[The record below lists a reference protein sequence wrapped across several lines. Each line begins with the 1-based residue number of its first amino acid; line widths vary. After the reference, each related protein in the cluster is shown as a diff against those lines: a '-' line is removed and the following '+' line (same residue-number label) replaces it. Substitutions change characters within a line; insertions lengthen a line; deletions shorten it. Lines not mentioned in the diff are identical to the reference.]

1 MSEFGEQPIVSL
13 ILRINDYVQKNSYVQ
28 IHSLFVNL
36 LKYWSDLMEVFNER
50 CAGLDVHSESIV
62 ACVMIGTR
70 DDEVYKETQTFP
82 TLTKDLFRLLKW
94 LESHG
99 VTHIA
104 MESTGVYWK
113 PLYNILEDY
122 FDITLA
128 NAQRIKNVPGRKTDV
143 SDAEWIAKLLR
154 HGLIEK
160 SFVPSEDIRNLRD
173 LTRLRKKW
181 IGHLTSEKNRIQ
193 KVLECSNI
201 KLSSVISDVF
211 GVSGR
216 KLLKKLI
223 SKGYVDAEDVETSI
237 HGKMAHKKQ
246 MITDSLFGTLNDHQI
261 FLIKQSWQHI
271 IYLESL
277 IKEIEERID
286 DVLKKYNEE
295 MNLLLTI
302 PGIKKDSAAIII
314 AEIGVNME
322 QFPTS
327 QHLASWAG
335 VAPGNHESAG
345 KRRSTRTNKGNP
357 HIKSAMCEVAWAV
370 SRSRNRWL
378 AAKYWSIAAR
388 RGKKKALV
396 AISHRMLRIIY
407 SMLINKECYKEPQI
421 S

>member
-1 MSEFGEQPIVSL
+1 M
-13 ILRINDYVQKNSYVQ
+13 D
-28 IHSLFVNL
+28 
-36 LKYWSDLMEVFNER
+36 VFIER

-62 ACVMIGTR
+62 ACVICGNQEEDLIIQT
-70 DDEVYKETQTFP
+70 ETFP
-82 TLTKDLFRLLKW
+82 TLTKDLFKLLKW
-94 LESHG
+94 LESHD

-113 PLYNILEDY
+113 PVYNILEDY

-160 SFVPSEDIRNLRD
+160 SFVPPEDIRNLRD
-173 LTRLRKKW
+173 LTRLRRKW
-181 IGHLTSEKNRIQ
+181 LGHLTSEKNRIQ

-216 KLLKKLI
+216 KLLEKLI
-223 SKGYVDAEDVETSI
+223 SNGYVDASDVESSI

-261 FLIKQSWQHI
+261 FLIRLSWQHI
-271 IYLESL
+271 IYIESL
-277 IKEIEERID
+277 ISEIEGKID
-286 DVLKKYNEE
+286 DFLENYKEE
-295 MNLLLTI
+295 LNLLVTI
-302 PGIKKDSAAIII
+302 PGIKKDTAAVII
-314 AEIGVNME
+314 AEIGVDMN
-322 QFPTS
+322 QFPTA

-335 VAPGNHESAG
+335 VAPGNYESAG
-345 KRRSTRTNKGNP
+345 KRKSTRTTNGNP
-357 HIKSAMCEVAWAV
+357 HIKSAMCEAAWAV
-370 SRSRNRWL
+370 SRCRNRWL
-378 AAKYWSIAAR
+378 AIKYWSLVSR

-407 SMLINKECYKEPQI
+407 SMLINRESFKETQLT
-421 S
+421 

>member
-1 MSEFGEQPIVSL
+1 
-13 ILRINDYVQKNSYVQ
+13 
-28 IHSLFVNL
+28 
-36 LKYWSDLMEVFNER
+36 MEIFIES
-50 CAGLDVHSESIV
+50 CAGLDVHSETIV
-62 ACVMIGTR
+62 ACIMKGSH
-70 DDEVYKETQTFP
+70 EEKYFQETETFP

-94 LESHG
+94 LEDHG

-113 PLYNILEDY
+113 PVFNILEDF

-160 SFVPSEDIRNLRD
+160 SFVPPVDIRELRD

-193 KVLECSNI
+193 KVLESSNV
-201 KLSSVISDVF
+201 KLSTVISDVF

-216 KLLKKLI
+216 KLLKRLMEQ
-223 SKGYVDAEDVETSI
+223 GYVDEADVETSI
-237 HGKMAHKKQ
+237 HGKMMPKKQ
-246 MITDSLFGTLNDHQI
+246 MITDSLFGTLTDHQR
-261 FLIKQSWQHI
+261 FLIRQSWQHI
-271 IYLESL
+271 EYLESL
-277 IKEIEERID
+277 IVDIEERMD
-286 DVLKKYNEE
+286 GLLQNYQEE
-295 MNLLLTI
+295 LALLITI
-302 PGIKKDSAAIII
+302 PGIKKDTAAVII
-314 AEIGVNME
+314 AEIGVDMR

-345 KRRSTRTNKGNP
+345 KRKSTRTVKGNP
-357 HIKSAMCEVAWAV
+357 HIKSAMCEAAWAV
-370 SRSRNRWL
+370 SRCRNRAL
-378 AAKYWSIAAR
+378 ATKYWSLAVR

-407 SMLINKECYKEPQI
+407 AMLQNKEPYKDPQLA
-421 S
+421 

>member
-1 MSEFGEQPIVSL
+1 M
-13 ILRINDYVQKNSYVQ
+13 D
-28 IHSLFVNL
+28 
-36 LKYWSDLMEVFNER
+36 VFIER
-50 CAGLDVHSESIV
+50 CAGLDVHSETIV
-62 ACVMIGTR
+62 ACVLTGKQ
-70 DDEVYKETQTFP
+70 DEDQMKVTETFP

-94 LESHG
+94 LEDYE

-104 MESTGVYWK
+104 MESTGIYWK
-113 PLYNILEDY
+113 PVFNILEEF

-160 SFVPSEDIRNLRD
+160 SFVPPLDIRELRD

-181 IGHLTSEKNRIQ
+181 IGHLTSEKNRIL
-193 KVLECSNI
+193 KVLESSNV

-216 KLLKKLI
+216 KLLERLVEQ
-223 SKGYVDAEDVETSI
+223 GYVDAEDVERSI
-237 HGKMAHKKQ
+237 HGSMAAKKQ
-246 MITDSLFGTLNDHQI
+246 KITDSLFGTINDHQR
-261 FLIKQSWQHI
+261 FLISQSWLHI
-271 IYLESL
+271 QQLEKL
-277 IKEIEERID
+277 ISDIDIRID
-286 DVLKKYNEE
+286 SILEKYREE
-295 MNLLLTI
+295 MDLLVSI
-302 PGIKKDSAAIII
+302 PGIKKDTAAIII
-314 AEIGVNME
+314 AEIGSDMS

-335 VAPGNHESAG
+335 VSPGNHESAG
-345 KRRSTRTNKGNP
+345 KRKSTKTKKGNP
-357 HIKSAMCEVAWAV
+357 HIKSAMCEAAWAA
-370 SRSRNRWL
+370 SKCRNRWL

-396 AISHRMLRIIY
+396 AMSHRMLRIIY
-407 SMLINKECYKEPQI
+407 SMLINKEYYLEPKT

>member
-1 MSEFGEQPIVSL
+1 
-13 ILRINDYVQKNSYVQ
+13 
-28 IHSLFVNL
+28 
-36 LKYWSDLMEVFNER
+36 MEVFIEK
-50 CAGLDVHSESIV
+50 CAGLDVHSETIV
-62 ACVMIGTR
+62 ACVIKGTR
-70 DDEVYKETQTFP
+70 EDELYTETETFP

-94 LESHG
+94 LETHE

-113 PLYNILEDY
+113 PVFNILEDF

-160 SFVPSEDIRNLRD
+160 SFVPPVNIRELRD

-193 KVLECSNI
+193 KVLESSNV
-201 KLSSVISDVF
+201 KLSTVISDVF

-216 KLLKKLI
+216 RLLNRLI
-223 SKGYVDAEDVETSI
+223 EQGYVDEDDVEKDI
-237 HGKMAHKKQ
+237 HGKLAPKKQ
-246 MITDSLFGTLNDHQI
+246 RITDSLFGTINEHQI
-261 FLIKQSWQHI
+261 FLIRQSWQHI
-271 IYLESL
+271 QYLETL
-277 IKEIEERID
+277 ISEIDERVDQLLQNYQEE
-286 DVLKKYNEE
+286 LQ
-295 MNLLLTI
+295 LLITI
-302 PGIKKDSAAIII
+302 PGISKDTAAVII
-314 AEIGVNME
+314 AEIGVDMG

-335 VAPGNHESAG
+335 VSPGNHESAG
-345 KRRSTRTNKGNP
+345 KRKSTRTVKGNP
-357 HIKSAMCEVAWAV
+357 HIKSAMCEAAWAV

-378 AAKYWSIAAR
+378 ANKYWSLAAR

-396 AISHRMLRIIY
+396 AISHRMLRVIY
-407 SMLINKECYKEPQI
+407 SMLLNKEAYKEPQI
-421 S
+421 I